1 MVAVAHR
8 DVVCL
13 GASTG
18 GLSALKKILAHLPQ
32 DLPAA
37 VFVVQH
43 QAELSGTQFAHLLS
57 KDCPLK
63 VADALHGER
72 IEHGRVYVAPADNH
86 LLVREGRIDVVR
98 SARENGHRPAVNPL
112 FRSAAEVYGP
122 RVVAVVL
129 TGALDCG
136 TAGLM
141 SVKAKGGVS
150 IVQDPDSAE
159 RPDMPASAIRAGL
172 ADHVVPLEG
181 VAGLVTELTRKEDET
196 MSTPQ
201 IAAPMPSIEGSFVT
215 CPHCHGSLR
224 ETRFGEVSE
233 FECHVGHKFS
243 LRSLYCEQADEVE
256 FAMWAAIR
264 ALEESAALAR
274 RMIDSSSE
282 QMSTRFRD
290 KERTMSLHAST
301 LRSMVLAGQQS
312 TREDLSRDV
321 PGAAIV

>member
-8 DVVCL
+8 DIVCL

-18 GLSALKKILAHLPQ
+18 GLSALKKILAQLPPN
-32 DLPAA
+32 LPAA

-43 QAELSGTQFAHLLS
+43 QAELSGTQLAHLLS

-141 SVKAKGGVS
+141 SIKANGGVS

-159 RPDMPASAIRAGL
+159 CRDMPASAIRAGL

-181 VAGLVTELTRKEDET
+181 VAGLVTELTRKEGET
-196 MSTPQ
+196 MSAPH
-201 IAAPMPSIEGSFVT
+201 IAAPMPAIQGSFVT

-274 RMIDSSSE
+274 RMVDTASE
-282 QMSTRFRD
+282 QLRTRFQD

-301 LRSMVLAGQQS
+301 LRSMVLTGQQS
-312 TREDLSRDV
+312 TREDLSGDV
-321 PGAAIV
+321 PGAGVV